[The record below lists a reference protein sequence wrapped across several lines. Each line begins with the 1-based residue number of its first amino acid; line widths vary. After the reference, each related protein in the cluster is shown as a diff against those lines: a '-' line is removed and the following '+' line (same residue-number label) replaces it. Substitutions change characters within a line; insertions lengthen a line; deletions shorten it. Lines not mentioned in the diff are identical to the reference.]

1 MFVAGTTLVV
11 SQAQCSTDTNGYVV
25 GVGNPVSGPR
35 VAAQYVGTLP
45 AGNYYVKF
53 TWYDQFNAQTLP
65 SVEVAQQLSS
75 AGELQISP
83 PVGAGPAGAVG
94 MEVYIGTAPGAETY
108 QGKTGSPTAVYT
120 QAVALVTGANPPP
133 ISNQTACRVVAN
145 DAAWPTGTGYQAS
158 LVDASGNTLFN
169 YTELWQ
175 FYGPGSTYN
184 LSNGIPYYHG
194 QVTYPVP
201 VLTIPYN
208 HNPQSISG
216 PLSLTSYNLY
226 NVGALGVGTGL
237 PAWGVDVEG
246 TGNDSEINAIGGY
259 LVNGAA
265 GSSGQC
271 LASNGT
277 VFNTPVSC
285 ITSLPTL
292 YYQTVQANGTPLT
305 QEPVLNVLTPLTAT
319 TGSGQTALGVNTTG
333 TETKVVTSAGAGTP
347 GNCPEWDASGGLS
360 DAHVPC
366 ATGTTQY
373 VTFNGCAF
381 ANDGSGVQCNTTAAF
396 GSAFAD
402 TSYSLVC
409 TLYSSLAQT
418 NSGAVPSVSFQ
429 PAITSTSA
437 FTFYEET
444 QTGSST
450 GWPISNSYGIT
461 VTCIGNHA

>member
-1 MFVAGTTLVV
+1 
-11 SQAQCSTDTNGYVV
+11 
-25 GVGNPVSGPR
+25 
-35 VAAQYVGTLP
+35 
-45 AGNYYVKF
+45 
-53 TWYDQFNAQTLP
+53 
-65 SVEVAQQLSS
+65 
-75 AGELQISP
+75 
-83 PVGAGPAGAVG
+83 
-94 MEVYIGTAPGAETY
+94 
-108 QGKTGSPTAVYT
+108 
-120 QAVALVTGANPPP
+120 
-133 ISNQTACRVVAN
+133 
-145 DAAWPTGTGYQAS
+145 
-158 LVDASGNTLFN
+158 
-169 YTELWQ
+169 
-175 FYGPGSTYN
+175 
-184 LSNGIPYYHG
+184 
-194 QVTYPVP
+194 
-201 VLTIPYN
+201 
-208 HNPQSISG
+208 
-216 PLSLTSYNLY
+216 
-226 NVGALGVGTGL
+226 
-237 PAWGVDVEG
+237 
-246 TGNDSEINAIGGY
+246 
-259 LVNGAA
+259 
-265 GSSGQC
+265 
-271 LASNGT
+271 
-277 VFNTPVSC
+277 
-285 ITSLPTL
+285 
-292 YYQTVQANGTPLT
+292 VQANGTPLT